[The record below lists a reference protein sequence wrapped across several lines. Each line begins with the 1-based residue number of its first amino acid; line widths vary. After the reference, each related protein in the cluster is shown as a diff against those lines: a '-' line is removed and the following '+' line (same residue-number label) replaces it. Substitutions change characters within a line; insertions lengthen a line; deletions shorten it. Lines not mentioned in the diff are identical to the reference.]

1 MSELPQARTDWR
13 SQVYDSHEVR
23 IPIDGGKLVTI
34 ILLTRITETD
44 HELVRETWDRRRST
58 LAGEGAFAL
67 SGKPA

>member
-1 MSELPQARTDWR
+1 
-13 SQVYDSHEVR
+13 VYDSHEVR